1 MAKARSVKGGDVNRS
16 EKIRE
21 VATSLGKGA
30 RPRDIRAALHEQGIN
45 VSAALITNVLSRSKK
60 TLRRQ
65 RTESASAKT
74 ARSTPGGLSIEALV
88 EAKKFVAKVGSIK
101 QARLAIEALARLM

>member
-1 MAKARSVKGGDVNRS
+1 MAKARASKGGAVNRS

-21 VATSLGKGA
+21 VAASLGKGA

-65 RTESASAKT
+65 RAEGVATKSLRAA
-74 ARSTPGGLSIEALV
+74 PGGLSIEALV
-88 EAKKFVAKVGSIK
+88 EAKKFVARVGSIK
-101 QARLAIEALARLM
+101 EARRALEALSRLM